1 MITHEN
7 KANIYKNKNKR
18 TNKVYVS
25 SMQPYMEFLYI
36 AQLFNSVDVSDAAAN
51 SLLTSL
57 MKATEQV
64 YYRKREGKM

>member
-1 MITHEN
+1 
-7 KANIYKNKNKR
+7 
-18 TNKVYVS
+18 
-25 SMQPYMEFLYI
+25 MQPYMEFLYI